1 MRRIVW
7 AEDRY
12 RVEIQEKN
20 LGFFGAED
28 RGYVLDG
35 YGSDFCFFPY
45 ESCVVRSYPLWPGD
59 D

>member
-1 MRRIVW
+1 MW